1 MMNNWREQVVT
12 KEYVSFG
19 YLYDSFPYWL
29 DRDEVGGYLDT
40 KTPER
45 YKKILFDFVDNLY
58 TIYGNSIVFV
68 FSSTYDNPTQSPR
81 YMPEMEYQA
90 KRISWWLVRSCDKYA
105 EAIYQ
110 YQKMLDDSKLDKT
123 TLTST
128 SKSSSSELPLNS
140 EDYDNPTATS
150 SGSTST
156 ETRLPVDNYLQIKNM
171 IEDIKSKW
179 LYEFEQKFVYN
190 VSNENLV

>member
-1 MMNNWREQVVT
+1 MNSWREQVVT
-12 KEYVSFG
+12 KEYVTFG
-19 YLYDSFPYWL
+19 YLYDSFPGWL
-29 DRDEVGGYLDT
+29 DTEEVGGYLD
-40 KTPER
+40 KNTPER
-45 YKKILFDFVDNLY
+45 YKKILFDFVGNLWDVY
-58 TIYGNSIVFV
+58 YKSIVEV
-68 FSSTYDNPTQSPR
+68 FSYYEETIPQSR
-81 YMPEMEYQA
+81 FSEETEYQA
-90 KRISWWLVRSCDKYA
+90 KRIAWWLVRSCDKYA

-156 ETRLPVDNYLQIKNM
+156 ETRLPVDNYLQIKSM

-190 VSNENLV
+190 VSNEDLI

>member
-1 MMNNWREQVVT
+1 MNNWREET
-12 KEYVSFG
+12 ISKEYVTFEVM
-19 YLYDSFPYWL
+19 YDSFPYWL
-29 DRDEVGGYLDT
+29 DEGEIGGYLDT

-58 TIYGNSIVFV
+58 TIYGNSVAFV
-68 FSSTYDNPTQSPR
+68 FSSAYDNPTQSLR

-90 KRISWWLVRSCDKYA
+90 KRIAWWFVRSCDKYG

-110 YQKMLDDSKLDKT
+110 YQKILDDSKLDKT
-123 TLTST
+123 ILTST

-156 ETRLPVDNYLQIKNM
+156 ETRLPIDNYLQIKQM
-171 IEDIKSKW
+171 IEDVRSKW

-190 VSNENLV
+190 VTNENLI

>member
-1 MMNNWREQVVT
+1 MNSWREQVVT
-12 KEYVSFG
+12 KEHVTFG
-19 YLYDSFPYWL
+19 YLYDSFPNWL
-29 DRDEVGGYLDT
+29 DEGEVGGYLDRN
-40 KTPER
+40 TPER
-45 YKKILFDFVDNLY
+45 YKKILFDFVGNLWEVY
-58 TIYGNSIVFV
+58 YKSVVDV
-68 FSSTYDNPTQSPR
+68 FSYYDETIPQSR
-81 YMPEMEYQA
+81 FSEETEDQA
-90 KRISWWLVRSCDKYA
+90 KRIAWWLVRSCDKYG

-156 ETRLPVDNYLQIKNM
+156 ETRLPVDNYLQIKQM
-171 IEDIKSKW
+171 IEDIRSKW

-190 VSNENLV
+190 VADENLI

>member
-1 MMNNWREQVVT
+1 MNRWREQVIT
-12 KEYVSFG
+12 KEYVTF
-19 YLYDSFPYWL
+19 LVMYDSWPQWL
-29 DRDEVGGYLDT
+29 DENEIGGYLDT
-40 KTPER
+40 KTSER
-45 YKKILFDFVDNLY
+45 HKKILFDFVDNIY
-58 TIYGNSIVFV
+58 NMYGNSIVWV

-90 KRISWWLVRSCDKYA
+90 KRIAWWLVRSCDKYA

-123 TLTST
+123 SLTST

-156 ETRLPVDNYLQIKNM
+156 ETRLPIDNYLQIKQM
-171 IEDIKSKW
+171 IEDIRSKW

-190 VSNENLV
+190 VTNENLV

>member
-1 MMNNWREQVVT
+1 MNSWREET
-12 KEYVSFG
+12 ISKEYVTFEI
-19 YLYDSFPYWL
+19 LYDSFPTWL
-29 DRDEVGGYLDT
+29 DEGEVGGYLDQ
-40 KTPER
+40 KTSER
-45 YKKILFDFVDNLY
+45 HKKILFDFVDNLY
-58 TIYGNSIVFV
+58 TIYGDSVVFV
-68 FSSTYDNPTQSPR
+68 FSSTLENPTQSPR

-90 KRISWWLVRSCDKYA
+90 KRIAWWLVRSCDKYA

-156 ETRLPVDNYLQIKNM
+156 ETRLPIDNYLQIKNM
-171 IEDIKSKW
+171 IEDIRSKW

-190 VSNENLV
+190 VTNENLI

>member
-1 MMNNWREQVVT
+1 MNSWREQVVT
-12 KEYVSFG
+12 KEYVTFG
-19 YLYDSFPYWL
+19 YLYDSFPNWL
-29 DRDEVGGYLDT
+29 DTEEVGGYLD
-40 KTPER
+40 KNTPQR
-45 YKKILFDFVDNLY
+45 YKKILFDFVGNLWDVY
-58 TIYGNSIVFV
+58 YRSVVEV
-68 FSSTYDNPTQSPR
+68 FSYYEETIPQSR
-81 YMPEMEYQA
+81 FSEETEDQA
-90 KRISWWLVRSCDKYA
+90 KRIAWWLVRSCDKYA

-123 TLTST
+123 ILTST

-156 ETRLPVDNYLQIKNM
+156 ETRLPIDNYLQIKSM
-171 IEDIKSKW
+171 IEDIRSKW

-190 VSNENLV
+190 VADENLI

>member
-1 MMNNWREQVVT
+1 MNNWREET
-12 KEYVSFG
+12 ISKEYVTFNVM
-19 YLYDSFPYWL
+19 YDSWPYWL
-29 DRDEVGGYLDT
+29 DEGEVGGYLDT
-40 KTPER
+40 KTSDR
-45 YKKILFDFVDNLY
+45 YKKILFDFVNNLY

-90 KRISWWLVRSCDKYA
+90 KRIAWWLVRSCDKYA

-140 EDYDNPTATS
+140 QDYDNPTATS
-150 SGSTST
+150 SGSTTS
-156 ETRLPVDNYLQIKNM
+156 EARLPVDNYLQIKNM

-190 VSNENLV
+190 VGTENMV

>member
-1 MMNNWREQVVT
+1 MNSWREQVVT
-12 KEYVSFG
+12 KEYVTFG
-19 YLYDSFPYWL
+19 YLYDGFPGWL
-29 DRDEVGGYLDT
+29 DNEEVGGYLD
-40 KTPER
+40 KNTPER
-45 YKKILFDFVDNLY
+45 YKKILFDFVDNLWDVY
-58 TIYGNSIVFV
+58 YRSIVEV
-68 FSSTYDNPTQSPR
+68 FSYYDEKIPQQR
-81 YMPEMEYQA
+81 FFEEMEDQA
-90 KRISWWLVRSCDKYA
+90 KRIAWWLVRSCDKYA

-140 EDYDNPTATS
+140 EDYDNPMATS

-156 ETRLPVDNYLQIKNM
+156 ETRLPIDNYLQIKQM
-171 IEDIKSKW
+171 IEDIRSKW

-190 VSNENLV
+190 VADENLV

>member
-1 MMNNWREQVVT
+1 MNSWREEIIT
-12 KEYVSFG
+12 KQYIWFS
-19 YLYDSFPYWL
+19 YLYDSFPNWL
-29 DRDEVGGYLDT
+29 DETEVGGYLDKNT
-40 KTPER
+40 SQR
-45 YKKILFDFVDNLY
+45 HKKILFDFVNNLY
-58 TIYGNSIVFV
+58 NIYGNSIVWV
-68 FSSTYDNPTQSPR
+68 FSSTYDDPTQAPG
-81 YMPEMEYQA
+81 YTDAMEDQA
-90 KRISWWLVRSCDKYA
+90 KRIAWWLVRSCDKYA

-171 IEDIKSKW
+171 IEDIRSKW

-190 VSNENLV
+190 VADENLI

>member
-1 MMNNWREQVVT
+1 MLNNWREQTIT
-12 KEYVSFG
+12 KEYVPFG
-19 YLYDSFPYWL
+19 ELYDSYPTWL
-29 DRDEVGGYLDT
+29 DEGEVGGYLDKNT
-40 KTPER
+40 SER
-45 YKKILFDFVDNLY
+45 HKKILFDFVDNLY
-58 TIYGNSIVFV
+58 NIYYRSIVMV
-68 FSSTYDNPTQSPR
+68 FAYYDETRPESR
-81 YMPEMEYQA
+81 YDQETEERA
-90 KRISWWLVRSCDKYA
+90 SRIAWWLVRSCDKYA

-140 EDYDNPTATS
+140 TDYDNPTATS

-156 ETRLPVDNYLQIKNM
+156 ETRLPIDNYLQIKQM

-190 VSNENLV
+190 VQNENLV

>member
-1 MMNNWREQVVT
+1 MNRWREEIIT
-12 KEYVSFG
+12 KEYVTFEVM
-19 YLYDSFPYWL
+19 YDSFPYWL
-29 DRDEVGGYLDT
+29 DEGEIGGYLDQ
-40 KTPER
+40 KTSDR
-45 YKKILFDFVDNLY
+45 HKKILFDFVDNLY

-90 KRISWWLVRSCDKYA
+90 KRIAWWLVRSCDKYA

-156 ETRLPVDNYLQIKNM
+156 ETRLPIDNYLQIKQM
-171 IEDIKSKW
+171 IEDVRSKW

-190 VSNENLV
+190 VTNENMV

>member
-1 MMNNWREQVVT
+1 MLNNWREQVVT

-19 YLYDSFPYWL
+19 NLYDSFPYWL
-29 DRDEVGGYLDT
+29 DDEEVGGYLDKNT
-40 KTPER
+40 SER
-45 YKKILFDFVDNLY
+45 HKKILFDFVDNLY
-58 TIYGNSIVFV
+58 NIYCRSIVEV
-68 FSSTYDNPTQSPR
+68 FSYCNETIPQQRYDAERQERAS
-81 YMPEMEYQA
+81 
-90 KRISWWLVRSCDKYA
+90 RIAWWLVRSCDKYA

-150 SGSTST
+150 SGSTTS
-156 ETRLPVDNYLQIKNM
+156 EARLPVDNYLQIKTM

-190 VSNENLV
+190 VSSENLV

>member
-1 MMNNWREQVVT
+1 MNRWREQTIT
-12 KEYVSFG
+12 KEYVPFSE
-19 YLYDSFPYWL
+19 LYDSYPTWL
-29 DRDEVGGYLDT
+29 DEGEVGGYLDRNT
-40 KTPER
+40 SER
-45 YKKILFDFVDNLY
+45 HKKILFDFVNNLY
-58 TIYGNSIVFV
+58 IIYGNSIVFI
-68 FSSTYDNPTQSPR
+68 FSYYDETRPETRYTQ
-81 YMPEMEYQA
+81 EMEYQA
-90 KRISWWLVRSCDKYA
+90 KRIAWWLVRSCDKYA

-128 SKSSSSELPLNS
+128 SKSSSSELPLNY

-156 ETRLPVDNYLQIKNM
+156 ETRLPIDNYLQIKNM
-171 IEDIKSKW
+171 IEDIRSKW

-190 VSNENLV
+190 VTNENMV

>member
-1 MMNNWREQVVT
+1 MNSWREQTIT
-12 KEYVSFG
+12 KQYIWFS
-19 YLYDSFPYWL
+19 YLYDSFPNWL
-29 DRDEVGGYLDT
+29 DETEVGGYLDKNT
-40 KTPER
+40 SER
-45 YKKILFDFVDNLY
+45 HKKILFDFVDNLNN
-58 TIYGNSIVFV
+58 IYGNSIVWV
-68 FSSTYDNPTQSPR
+68 FSSTYNDPTQAPG
-81 YMPEMEYQA
+81 YMDEMEDQA
-90 KRISWWLVRSCDKYA
+90 KRIAWWLVRSCDKYA

-156 ETRLPVDNYLQIKNM
+156 ETRLPVDNYLQIKSM
-171 IEDIKSKW
+171 IEDIRSKW

-190 VSNENLV
+190 VYDENLV

>member
-1 MMNNWREQVVT
+1 MNNWREEIIS
-12 KEYVSFG
+12 KEYVTFEI
-19 YLYDSFPYWL
+19 LYDSFPAWL
-29 DRDEVGGYLDT
+29 DEGEVGGYLDM

-90 KRISWWLVRSCDKYA
+90 KRIAWWLVRSCDKYA

-123 TLTST
+123 TLTSS

-156 ETRLPVDNYLQIKNM
+156 ETRLPVDNYLQIKTM

-190 VSNENLV
+190 INNENMV

>member
-1 MMNNWREQVVT
+1 MNSWRDQVVT
-12 KEYVSFG
+12 KEYVTFG
-19 YLYDSFPYWL
+19 YLYDSFPNWL
-29 DRDEVGGYLDT
+29 AEGEVGGYLDRN
-40 KTPER
+40 TPER
-45 YKKILFDFVDNLY
+45 YKKILFDFVGNLWEVY
-58 TIYGNSIVFV
+58 YRSIVEV
-68 FSSTYDNPTQSPR
+68 FSYYEETIPQTRFSEET
-81 YMPEMEYQA
+81 EGQA
-90 KRISWWLVRSCDKYA
+90 KRIAWWLVRSCDKYA

-140 EDYDNPTATS
+140 QDYDNPTATS

-156 ETRLPVDNYLQIKNM
+156 GARLPIDNYLQIKQM
-171 IEDIKSKW
+171 IEDIRSKW

-190 VSNENLV
+190 VANENLI

>member
-1 MMNNWREQVVT
+1 MNNWREET
-12 KEYVSFG
+12 ISKEYVTFEI
-19 YLYDSFPYWL
+19 LYDSFPTWL
-29 DRDEVGGYLDT
+29 DEGEVGGYLDQ
-40 KTPER
+40 KTSER
-45 YKKILFDFVDNLY
+45 HKKILFDFVDNLY

-68 FSSTYDNPTQSPR
+68 FSSTLDNPTQSPR

-90 KRISWWLVRSCDKYA
+90 KRIAWWLVRSCDKYA

-150 SGSTST
+150 LGSTST

-171 IEDIKSKW
+171 IEDIRSKW

-190 VSNENLV
+190 VSDENLI

>member
-1 MMNNWREQVVT
+1 MKWTEEVIEKQ
-12 KEYVSFG
+12 YLSFED
-19 YLYDSFPYWL
+19 LYDSFPRIL
-29 DRDEVGGYLDT
+29 DITESGGYLAT
-40 KTPER
+40 NVPER
-45 YKKILFDFVDNLY
+45 YAKIVENFVNNIYVAYRSSVVGVHRFISDQDFTRWKED
-58 TIYGNSIVFV
+58 
-68 FSSTYDNPTQSPR
+68 R
-81 YMPEMEYQA
+81 AYQIA
-90 KRISWWLVRSCDKYA
+90 WWLVRSCDKYA

-140 EDYDNPTATS
+140 TDYDNPTATS

-156 ETRLPVDNYLQIKNM
+156 ETRLPIDNYLQIKQM
-171 IEDIKSKW
+171 IEDVRSKW

-190 VSNENLV
+190 VTNENLI

>member
-1 MMNNWREQVVT
+1 MNSWREQVVT
-12 KEYVSFG
+12 KEYVTFG
-19 YLYDSFPYWL
+19 YLYDSFPNWL
-29 DRDEVGGYLDT
+29 DTEEVGGYLD
-40 KTPER
+40 KNTPQR
-45 YKKILFDFVDNLY
+45 YKKILFDFVGNLWDVY
-58 TIYGNSIVFV
+58 YRSVVEV
-68 FSSTYDNPTQSPR
+68 FSYYEETIPQSR
-81 YMPEMEYQA
+81 FSEETEDQA
-90 KRISWWLVRSCDKYA
+90 KRIAWWLVRSCDKYA

-123 TLTST
+123 ILTST

-156 ETRLPVDNYLQIKNM
+156 ETRLPIDNYLQIKNM

-190 VSNENLV
+190 VADENLI

>member
-1 MMNNWREQVVT
+1 MNSWREQVVT
-12 KEYVSFG
+12 KEYVTFG
-19 YLYDSFPYWL
+19 YLYDSFPNWL
-29 DRDEVGGYLDT
+29 DTEEVGGYLDRN
-40 KTPER
+40 TPER
-45 YKKILFDFVDNLY
+45 YKKILFDFVGNLWDVY
-58 TIYGNSIVFV
+58 YKSVVEV
-68 FSSTYDNPTQSPR
+68 FSYYDKTIPQQRFSEET
-81 YMPEMEYQA
+81 EDQA
-90 KRISWWLVRSCDKYA
+90 KRIAWWLVRSCDKYA

-156 ETRLPVDNYLQIKNM
+156 ETRLPIDNYLQIKNM
-171 IEDIKSKW
+171 IEDIRSKW

-190 VSNENLV
+190 VADENLI